1 MIEKNRKR
9 DTNDLE
15 LTEGNSHKQLRV
27 GSLDGNESYVGNR
40 SGSRLVGCS
49 THVSCTVW
57 SDSVRSTNEEQIQ
70 TQSFI
75 GYIL

>member
-1 MIEKNRKR
+1 MIEKSRKR
-9 DTNDLE
+9 DTND

-27 GSLDGNESYVGNR
+27 GSLDGNESYVGNK

-49 THVSCTVW
+49 TQVSCTVW
-57 SDSVRSTNEEQIQ
+57 SDSVKSTNEEQIQ

>member
-27 GSLDGNESYVGNR
+27 GSLDGNESYVGNKR
-40 SGSRLVGCS
+40 VG
-49 THVSCTVW
+49 
-57 SDSVRSTNEEQIQ
+57 Q
-70 TQSFI
+70 
-75 GYIL
+75 G

>member
-9 DTNDLE
+9 DTND

-27 GSLDGNESYVGNR
+27 GSLDGNESYVGNK

-49 THVSCTVW
+49 TQVSCTVW
-57 SDSVRSTNEEQIQ
+57 SDSVKSTND
-70 TQSFI
+70 
-75 GYIL
+75 

>member
-9 DTNDLE
+9 DTND

-27 GSLDGNESYVGNR
+27 GSLDGNESYVGNK

-49 THVSCTVW
+49 TQVSCAVW
-57 SDSVRSTNEEQIQ
+57 SDSVKSTNEEQIQ

>member
-9 DTNDLE
+9 DTND

-27 GSLDGNESYVGNR
+27 GSLDGNESYVGNK

-49 THVSCTVW
+49 TQVSCTVW
-57 SDSVRSTNEEQIQ
+57 SDSVKSTNKEQIQ

>member
-1 MIEKNRKR
+1 MIGKSRKR
-9 DTNDLE
+9 DTND

-27 GSLDGNESYVGNR
+27 GSLDGNESYVGNK

-49 THVSCTVW
+49 TQVSCTVW
-57 SDSVRSTNEEQIQ
+57 SDSVKSTNEEQIQ

>member
-9 DTNDLE
+9 DTND

-27 GSLDGNESYVGNR
+27 GSLDGNESYVGNK

-49 THVSCTVW
+49 TQVSCTVW
-57 SDSVRSTNEEQIQ
+57 SDSVKSTNEEQIQ

-75 GYIL
+75 GYTL

>member
-9 DTNDLE
+9 DTNDL
-15 LTEGNSHKQLRV
+15 TGGNSHKQLRV
-27 GSLDGNESYVGNR
+27 GSLDGNESYVGNK

-49 THVSCTVW
+49 TQVSCTVW
-57 SDSVRSTNEEQIQ
+57 SDSVKSTNEEQIQ